1 MYYEMNKFHIGKI
14 KEGFE
19 EKIKGIDVWLEEGEL
34 IYVLSEL
41 FDPEDPD
48 VIIYFVIML
57 PVVKDVLTVDA
68 DFVKVLSRGT
78 VSRFPF

>member
-48 VIIYFVIML
+48 VIICFVIML

-68 DFVKVLSRGT
+68 DSVKVLSRGN

>member
-19 EKIKGIDVWLEEGEL
+19 DKIKSIDVWLEEGEL
-34 IYVLSEL
+34 IYVISEL

-48 VIIYFVIML
+48 VIICFVIML

-68 DFVKVLSRGT
+68 DYVKLLSRGN

>member
-19 EKIKGIDVWLEEGEL
+19 DKIKGIDVWLEEGEL
-34 IYVLSEL
+34 IYVISEL
-41 FDPEDPD
+41 FDPKDPD
-48 VIIYFVIML
+48 VIICFVIML

-68 DFVKVLSRGT
+68 DFVKVLSRGN

>member
-19 EKIKGIDVWLEEGEL
+19 DKIKGIDVWLEEGEL
-34 IYVLSEL
+34 IYVISEL

-48 VIIYFVIML
+48 VIICFVIML

-68 DFVKVLSRGT
+68 DYVKLLSRGN